1 MIDYFENLIDKFKDP
16 KVKFSHVTTGMVTEK
31 QLNYLRAKYIVC
43 RVPSGGDC
51 VMYMV
56 CKG

>member
-1 MIDYFENLIDKFKDP
+1 MDYFKRAIELVEKN
-16 KVKFSHVTTGMVTEK
+16 KFSHVTTRMVTEE
-31 QLNYLRAKYIVC
+31 QLNFLKKKYIVC
-43 RVPSGGDC
+43 RVPAVGGQC

>member
-1 MIDYFENLIDKFKDP
+1 MTVNYFEETLC
-16 KVKFSHVTTGMVTEK
+16 KVEGEKHAHVTTRMITEE
-31 QLNYLRAKYIVC
+31 QLNFLKKKYIVC
-43 RVPSGGDC
+43 RVPAVGGQC